1 MVYSAE
7 VPLPSRHVCQVMC
20 LCRNAGH
27 DLASSAGAYRVLERR
42 PWSVPQR
49 TDGRT
54 PFAFQPVCQ
63 FLMKQYKKNQCRS
76 SVRPSSRTADCW
88 FSKSLGS
95 PRVMTC
101 KKIFYALCKIK
112 LFAMVFLKKNICHG
126 EMHKAKAVTQTH
138 VFFFAVLTVAV
149 STQKVSEFIN

>member
-112 LFAMVFLKKNICHG
+112 LFAMVFIKKIFAMVKCTNQKLSHR
-126 EMHKAKAVTQTH
+126 HT
-138 VFFFAVLTVAV
+138 FFFCRFDRGSKHA
-149 STQKVSEFIN
+149 EGFRIH